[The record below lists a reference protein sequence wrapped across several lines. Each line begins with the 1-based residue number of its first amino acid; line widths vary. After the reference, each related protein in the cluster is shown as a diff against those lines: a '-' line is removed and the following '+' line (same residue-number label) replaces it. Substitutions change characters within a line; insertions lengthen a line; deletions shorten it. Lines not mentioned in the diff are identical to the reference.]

1 MSERR
6 TPVIARVDLAHEP
19 DFALGRVEI
28 RPSRREIA
36 GEGLRES
43 IEPRVMRVLV
53 ALTRANGE
61 ILSRDDLIASC
72 WDGVI
77 VGEDA
82 INRCISQLRKAADTS
97 GNAFS
102 IETIPRVG
110 YRLKPKEVAEVATT
124 LHVAE
129 FCTPEAAATNDAPE
143 PYPAGELAEPAQTE
157 ADSNTGRGVAAAVT
171 SLMAGAEART
181 LFNHDLL
188 MDAADARSARQVFP
202 AIGDVLDWPKLKE
215 NFAQHEL
222 LANRAKRQSRA
233 SGMTALVLT
242 LTLLWIAVLV
252 PEIHGILPGTL
263 LFRIVA
269 LGAGL
274 IAAIVLIFGSRA
286 LMAAGTESW
295 LHHRAATE
303 RLRQLHFQFLVRRA
317 RQFTAEG
324 VAVKSATM
332 HERDRM
338 LELLAHDMKPGVT
351 RAAAAIIDDAGGV
364 SCWLV
369 GRPTAAQ
376 IPTARPAAL
385 DELFRA
391 YARLRFQH
399 QADYVTKKLAPR
411 AVLWPRQPL
420 SEARRISAASY
431 GLISVVIVCE
441 VSVLVVLMLGIPG
454 STSIGAALQAVAT
467 LAAFGAL
474 AMRMFEDGIRPRSEI
489 MRLRNYRGEVLELL
503 RRFEMAAEP
512 SEKLS
517 LMEDMEEAS
526 YREVR
531 DFLTLHHQGHLVF

>member
-19 DFALGRVEI
+19 DFPLGRVEI

-82 INRCISQLRKAADTS
+82 INRCISQLRKAADAS

-110 YRLKPKEVAEVATT
+110 YRLKVAEVAEVTS
-124 LHVAE
+124 VVSVEE
-129 FCTPEAAATNDAPE
+129 FCTPDTAANDVE
-143 PYPAGELAEPAQTE
+143 PYPAGMSAEPAGAE
-157 ADSNTGRGVAAAVT
+157 ADSDTGRGVVAAVT
-171 SLMAGAEART
+171 ALMAGAEART
-181 LFNHDLL
+181 VFNHDLL

-215 NFAQHEL
+215 IFAQHEL

-233 SGMTALVLT
+233 SGMTALLVT
-242 LTLLWIAVLV
+242 LTALWIAVLV
-252 PEIHGILPGTL
+252 PEIHGFLPGTL
-263 LFRIVA
+263 LLRIIA
-269 LGAGL
+269 LGLGVL
-274 IAAIVLIFGSRA
+274 AAVVLIFVSRA
-286 LMAAGTESW
+286 FMAAGTESW

-324 VAVKSATM
+324 AATKSATM
-332 HERDRM
+332 RERDRM

-351 RAAAAIIDDAGGV
+351 RAAAAIIEDAAGGAG
-364 SCWLV
+364 CWLV
-369 GRPTAAQ
+369 GSPPAAQ
-376 IPTARPAAL
+376 IPTARPTAL

-411 AVLWPRQPL
+411 AGLWPRQPL
-420 SEARRISAASY
+420 SEVRRISAASY

-441 VSVLVVLMLGIPG
+441 VSVLVVLTLGIPG

-474 AMRMFEDGIRPRSEI
+474 AMRMFEDRIRPRSEI

-517 LMEDMEEAS
+517 LMEEMEEAS

-531 DFLTLHHQGHLVF
+531 DFLTLHHEGHLVF